1 MKNNKHKLSI
11 VSTVLNG
18 ENKIQILINS
28 LKLQSNFFYEWIV
41 VDGGS
46 TDKTIELINNV
57 KDFKINLIQ
66 KKTNIY
72 EGLNLAIKMC
82 KTKYYLP
89 IGDDDQFCK
98 NSLKEI
104 VQNKILDYEAEVFV
118 FDVFINK
125 NIRKGFRPK
134 LAWLGASKV
143 INSHSAGLIICKK
156 VHNKIGFY
164 SNIFELC
171 SDSDFIIKCLKSNVK
186 FKYVSILL
194 GIFSV
199 KGKSNKN
206 YLKSNLQKNYFN

>member
-1 MKNNKHKLSI
+1 ML
-11 VSTVLNG
+11 L
-18 ENKIQILINS
+18 
-28 LKLQSNFFYEWIV
+28 Y
-41 VDGGS
+41 
-46 TDKTIELINNV
+46 
-57 KDFKINLIQ
+57 
-66 KKTNIY
+66 
-72 EGLNLAIKMC
+72 IK
-82 KTKYYLP
+82 
-89 IGDDDQFCK
+89 
-98 NSLKEI
+98 I

-206 YLKSNLQKNYFN
+206 YLKSIDENFRLMVNNNFSYSLQLVLLILRKIKFYFKF